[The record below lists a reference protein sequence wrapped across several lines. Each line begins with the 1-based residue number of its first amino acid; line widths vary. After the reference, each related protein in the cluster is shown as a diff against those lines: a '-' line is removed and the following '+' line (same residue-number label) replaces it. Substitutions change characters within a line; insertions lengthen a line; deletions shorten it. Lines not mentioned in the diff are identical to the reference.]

1 MRNRSLYSIFTAWH
15 DNHVREVVLPGKI
28 KKALNRF
35 FMQDKSY
42 AIGVLKDFVLS
53 KGDMHRKFKHEGVRK
68 LAILLDKNHGR
79 MLKASFHQIQFRTL
93 SWD

>member
-53 KGDMHRKFKHEGVRK
+53 KLIFAGERPKAGGFEPKK
-68 LAILLDKNHGR
+68 ILFDD
-79 MLKASFHQIQFRTL
+79 S
-93 SWD
+93 